1 MLTPIQNSG
10 PASHQPQLQQ
20 DEHFVVSCDRLKKKC
35 FFRKK
40 MFVIEKNVML
50 NKKKVYLAFNV
61 INMLMLQFLKDHF
74 LV

>member
-20 DEHFVVSCDRLKKKC
+20 DEHFVVSCVRQKNVFFKKKNVC
-35 FFRKK
+35 YRKK
-40 MFVIEKNVML
+40 CYVKEKEL
-50 NKKKVYLAFNV
+50 YLALNV
-61 INMLMLQFLKDHF
+61 INNMMMSFLKDHY